1 MLSFDIGC
9 HFWLKKS
16 LKIVALSKAFL
27 LLFLSV
33 KLSVGNSYLL
43 IFAWKQKLVYYEP
56 RLMIILHF
64 FLGKYVIAF
73 TYFLN
78 VFSTDTSFIISIYC
92 THNFCTI
99 FMLIIITTW
108 MLCKQLFILLM
119 QYLESIFKLV
129 FKFLVFIAYSSST
142 HKRMDS
148 SDNSCILAHSLFFL
162 NSLLQE
168 SQNMSYWNYCSVH
181 LLSINSL
188 R

>member
-1 MLSFDIGC
+1 
-9 HFWLKKS
+9 
-16 LKIVALSKAFL
+16 
-27 LLFLSV
+27 
-33 KLSVGNSYLL
+33 
-43 IFAWKQKLVYYEP
+43 
-56 RLMIILHF
+56 MIILHF

-78 VFSTDTSFIISIYC
+78 VFCC

-99 FMLIIITTW
+99 FMLIIIATW

-162 NSLLQE
+162 NSLLQK
-168 SQNMSYWNYCSVH
+168 SQNMSY
-181 LLSINSL
+181 
-188 R
+188 